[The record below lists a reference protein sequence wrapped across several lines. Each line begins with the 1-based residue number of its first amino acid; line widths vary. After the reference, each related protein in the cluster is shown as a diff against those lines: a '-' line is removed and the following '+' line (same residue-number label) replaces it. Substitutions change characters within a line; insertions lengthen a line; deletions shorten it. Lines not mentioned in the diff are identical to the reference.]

1 MSLRGPAVHG
11 PVIAVVFALA
21 AACGGCGDSVERV
34 RDLQAQGDYAA
45 SVEPLRR
52 LLDERPGDPEVN
64 YLYGLALV
72 QTGKPSQAM
81 WALRESSRDP
91 AWAVRAG
98 LEVAG
103 AALSTR
109 DFPAAVA
116 ASEAVL
122 AVDPDNAD
130 ALRMRGMAHLELMES
145 PEESL
150 ANFDRLLE
158 QSPEDFAALL
168 YRMMA
173 LLALDEVDEAR
184 AVLEEV
190 RRIGTESLLDDEV
203 VAHFCLIGATFA
215 EEREEL
221 ELAEGLFE
229 ECSSTHPASLVV
241 AEESMRFFDGQGR
254 RERASQIL
262 ADRLALSPNST
273 QLRGQL
279 ARRLRGAGNAAA
291 AEALLLEATEAES
304 PDVVAHAWSALTDHY
319 LELDDLPAAVKA
331 LEAALYFEGE
341 LSPQRTLAYADLLA
355 AAEMNARAM
364 EVASDLE
371 DEDLRVLIEARVAL
385 NEKRPRQALEAF
397 ERAFRSWPNN
407 AVARY
412 YAARAAEQSG
422 AFERAI
428 EHYRQSI
435 RAGRESTDASL
446 RLARL
451 LAASGQASDAFA
463 VISQHHLNSRPG
475 DPEGLLLALRLA
487 ADQENAALVRS
498 TLELM
503 PPSRTRARAMVLL
516 AERAERL
523 RGNEEAIRGL
533 REDAKLDLGLPR
545 DAPALAYLVELLV
558 EAGEVEEARALLD
571 SARAAHPDA
580 PEFLV
585 IHAGWMEEEGG
596 GRNALYEQAL
606 ALDPK
611 NLPALFALAEMA
623 ADAGDHPTSISLHDR
638 AAAAA
643 PADVRASRRAA
654 EARVRAGR
662 SDDAES
668 RLEGHLREFPFDAVA
683 ALSLAELR
691 EKQDR
696 DRSRTL
702 ELVRRA
708 QRFTDA
714 PQGAEVSARLE
725 VLQRELGL

>member
-1 MSLRGPAVHG
+1 MHG

-52 LLDERPGDPEVN
+52 LLDEGPGDPEVN

-229 ECSSTHPASLVV
+229 
-241 AEESMRFFDGQGR
+241 RFVLPF
-254 RERASQIL
+254 SHCV
-262 ADRLALSPNST
+262 P
-273 QLRGQL
+273 
-279 ARRLRGAGNAAA
+279 
-291 AEALLLEATEAES
+291 LL
-304 PDVVAHAWSALTDHY
+304 W
-319 LELDDLPAAVKA
+319 
-331 LEAALYFEGE
+331 
-341 LSPQRTLAYADLLA
+341 
-355 AAEMNARAM
+355 
-364 EVASDLE
+364 
-371 DEDLRVLIEARVAL
+371 
-385 NEKRPRQALEAF
+385 
-397 ERAFRSWPNN
+397 
-407 AVARY
+407 
-412 YAARAAEQSG
+412 
-422 AFERAI
+422 
-428 EHYRQSI
+428 
-435 RAGRESTDASL
+435 
-446 RLARL
+446 
-451 LAASGQASDAFA
+451 
-463 VISQHHLNSRPG
+463 
-475 DPEGLLLALRLA
+475 
-487 ADQENAALVRS
+487 
-498 TLELM
+498 
-503 PPSRTRARAMVLL
+503 
-516 AERAERL
+516 
-523 RGNEEAIRGL
+523 
-533 REDAKLDLGLPR
+533 
-545 DAPALAYLVELLV
+545 
-558 EAGEVEEARALLD
+558 
-571 SARAAHPDA
+571 
-580 PEFLV
+580 
-585 IHAGWMEEEGG
+585 
-596 GRNALYEQAL
+596 
-606 ALDPK
+606 
-611 NLPALFALAEMA
+611 
-623 ADAGDHPTSISLHDR
+623 
-638 AAAAA
+638 
-643 PADVRASRRAA
+643 
-654 EARVRAGR
+654 
-662 SDDAES
+662 
-668 RLEGHLREFPFDAVA
+668 
-683 ALSLAELR
+683 
-691 EKQDR
+691 
-696 DRSRTL
+696 
-702 ELVRRA
+702 
-708 QRFTDA
+708 
-714 PQGAEVSARLE
+714 
-725 VLQRELGL
+725 